1 MTNEVKISLSIKLQG
16 STLVRQ
22 EETEVKTVA
31 NKKTGKTFKKRFK
44 VVSLIPRTAT
54 LVKQM
59 PKEAYDYFISMD
71 SCPQFKKKEWRKMSI
86 KDRIEYHM
94 EALCKHY
101 KGISYSYHI
110 FED

>member
-16 STLVRQ
+16 STLVHQ
-22 EETEVKTVA
+22 EETEVKTVT

-44 VVSLIPRTAT
+44 VINLVPKSAT

-59 PKEAYDYFISMD
+59 PKEAYDYFISME
-71 SCPQFKKKEWRKMSI
+71 SCPQFKKKEWKKMSI
-86 KDRIEYHM
+86 TERIEYHM
-94 EALCKHY
+94 EALCKHH
-101 KGISYSYHI
+101 KGVSYTYHV